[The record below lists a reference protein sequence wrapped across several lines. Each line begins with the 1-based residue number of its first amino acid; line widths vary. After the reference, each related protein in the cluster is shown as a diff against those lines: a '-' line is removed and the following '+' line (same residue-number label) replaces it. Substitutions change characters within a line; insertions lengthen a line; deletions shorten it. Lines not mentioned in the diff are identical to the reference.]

1 MKLQKNEPEDELKGK
16 EEDEEPRTS
25 WRARRRRRVQRK
37 TARRRT
43 LRRTTSRRK

>member
-1 MKLQKNEPEDELKGK
+1 MKVQKNEPEDELKGK
-16 EEDEEPRTS
+16 EEDEELRTS
-25 WRARRRRRVQRK
+25 WRARRRRVQRK